1 MGILFKG
8 SVFISAYIPV
18 FIMIFLNNLKS
29 FKSEEIKRTWE
40 SNPSLWTILIVIGII
55 SLLVLILWFGLMKK
69 EAKDATQP
77 KYDLKNIKR
86 YDSEI
91 LNYFVTFIIPIL
103 SLDPKSL
110 PSIVMNLLLVV
121 IEGIYYISN
130 NVLYFNVILL
140 IAGFHVYSAEDEK
153 YIIVSRKSR
162 EEIYFGGCVQI
173 GTTNIF
179 YC

>member
-1 MGILFKG
+1 MGVLFKG

-29 FKSEEIKRTWE
+29 FEFKNIKKTWE
-40 SNPSLWTILIVIGII
+40 SNIWLWIILIIIGTI
-55 SLLVLILWFGLMKK
+55 SLCALFLWLNLMKK
-69 EAKDATQP
+69 ESDDKTQRRYEP
-77 KYDLKNIKR
+77 KNIKR

-103 SLDPKSL
+103 SLRPTSL
-110 PSIVMNLLLVV
+110 PSIMMNLLLVV

-140 IAGFHVYSAEDEK
+140 IAGFHIYSANDES
-153 YIIVSRKSR
+153 YIIVSRKTK
-162 EEIYFGGCVQI
+162 EEIYFERCVQI
-173 GTTNIF
+173 GTTNIY